1 METAA
6 STDRKQG
13 IRNRPPS
20 HDRFRDHYDNSVK
33 LELEYTYM
41 PLNTQGISRHLLIAR
56 STNFNGYL
64 TIVAKWLF
72 ASITNLLFRI

>member
-20 HDRFRDHYDNSVK
+20 HDLLSDRYDNSVK
-33 LELEYTYM
+33 LELEYMCTIA
-41 PLNTQGISRHLLIAR
+41 NTRGVFICI
-56 STNFNGYL
+56 F
-64 TIVAKWLF
+64 
-72 ASITNLLFRI
+72 

>member
-20 HDRFRDHYDNSVK
+20 LDRFGDRYDNSVK

-41 PLNTQGISRHLLIAR
+41 CP
-56 STNFNGYL
+56 
-64 TIVAKWLF
+64 
-72 ASITNLLFRI
+72 